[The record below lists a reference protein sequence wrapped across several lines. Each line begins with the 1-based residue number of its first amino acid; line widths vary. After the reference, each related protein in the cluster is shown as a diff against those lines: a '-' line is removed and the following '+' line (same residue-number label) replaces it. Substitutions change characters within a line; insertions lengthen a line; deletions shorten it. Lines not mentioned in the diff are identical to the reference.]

1 MPSEKKN
8 ARRRVVSWLS
18 APRRLW
24 SVTASRDRRRSWS
37 FRRLCFLIS
46 LALFAAPHIRSGPA
60 AQPQSSEG
68 EGYTVVLDGSMADV
82 LRAVEDVVNDGIVHG
97 TYVYEKE
104 KTLNGAVTADSSAH
118 FGKWQGPGKVFYK
131 VFNGALAPKHFKNSN
146 DIGTITVRYV
156 VQEMKGAKVR
166 VLVDAVFVEDAR
178 RTVHA
183 SDGSV
188 ESSELKEITDHLQ
201 QIHLAEQ
208 QAEEAIEQRN
218 QQEARA
224 AAESRQREEERAR
237 LLAAQSSEQSIEQH
251 VSELRH
257 ELVRLVAGP
266 GTELKSAPF
275 HGAIS
280 LEGLKPN
287 TEVVVLIVTP
297 YWYGVETPAGHRGW
311 LRRDQ
316 VKPIP

>member
-1 MPSEKKN
+1 VSCEEKN
-8 ARRRVVSWLS
+8 ARRRVLSGVS
-18 APRRLW
+18 APRRPW
-24 SVTASRDRRRSWS
+24 CGAASRDRSRCWG
-37 FRRLCFLIS
+37 FRGLFFLFS
-46 LALFAAPHIRSGPA
+46 LVLLAAPHTRSARA
-60 AQPQSSEG
+60 AQPQSSGG
-68 EGYTVVLDGSMADV
+68 EGYSVVLDGSMADV

-104 KTLNGAVTADSSAH
+104 KTLTGAVAADSSAH
-118 FGKWQGPGKVFYK
+118 FGQWQGPGKVFYK
-131 VFNGALAPKHFKNSN
+131 VFNGAVAPRHFKNSS
-146 DIGTITVRYV
+146 DIGTISVRYV
-156 VQEMKGAKVR
+156 VQEMKDAKAR
-166 VLVDAVFVEDAR
+166 VLVDAAFVEDAR
-178 RTVHA
+178 RTAHA

-208 QAEEAIEQRN
+208 QAEEAVQQRN
-218 QQEARA
+218 QQEAHEA
-224 AAESRQREEERAR
+224 AQARQREEERAR
-237 LLAAQSSEQSIEQH
+237 LLAAQTSEQSIEQH
-251 VSELRH
+251 VSKLRH